1 METELSWTGS
11 VGFSGIASSGHD
23 IRIDGAEEIGGKNGG
38 VRPMELLLHSVAGC
52 SGINVIW
59 ILEKMRLEPDA
70 FRMELKADRSDTP
83 PKQFTHIHIHYAFE
97 GDLPEQK
104 VGRAIDLAN
113 DKYCSVTHSL
123 NAELTVSYSVNGVEA
138 APPA

>member
-1 METELSWTGS
+1 METELNWTGS
-11 VGFSGIASSGHD
+11 VGFSGVASSGHD
-23 IRIDGAEEIGGKNGG
+23 IRIDGAEEIGGKNAG

-59 ILEKMRLEPDA
+59 ILEKMRLEPA
-70 FRMELKADRSDTP
+70 SFRMELKADRSDEP
-83 PKQFTHIHIHYAFE
+83 PKKFTHIHIHYAFE
-97 GDLPEQK
+97 GELPAQK

-123 NAELTVSYSVNGVEA
+123 NAALTVSYSINGVEA
-138 APPA
+138 STSS